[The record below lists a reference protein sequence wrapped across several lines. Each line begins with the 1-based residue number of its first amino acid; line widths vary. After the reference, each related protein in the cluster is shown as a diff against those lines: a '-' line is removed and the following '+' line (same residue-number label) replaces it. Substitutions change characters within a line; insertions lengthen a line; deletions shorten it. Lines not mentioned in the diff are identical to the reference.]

1 MTVDSRRLGILH
13 LIHVLRST
21 NSQYNEHSL
30 PVMRERAIAL
40 CSYFEPQLD
49 PPPEI
54 RLFAGN
60 GTLLGFIAALRAAL
74 SAARY
79 DAIHAH
85 SPQTGFLLLVALV
98 AWRRYR
104 LLQPHTVYTVHDS
117 FYDYKTRNKV
127 LMIPALASFHRV
139 VFCSHAAYE
148 SLPAV
153 LKAVVG
159 SRYRIVQ
166 NGADIDR
173 IDRVV
178 DSSETENNA
187 SFSVI
192 SVGRLETVKDP
203 DVAIEA
209 FRTGT
214 GDGTRFVWIGDG
226 SLRPDLESRIARSDL
241 DDRIEMTGQIER
253 DEVFRRYADSDVYL
267 STSHGEGLP
276 VAAMEAMACGL
287 PVILSDIAPHR
298 EFLNN
303 DVEFIPLVP
312 VGDVAGFARE
322 IGRFEA
328 MSESERATVG
338 RQCRRLVETRFSLA
352 RMNSGYEAIY
362 RALPHFGD
370 EEATA
375 T

>member
-303 DVEFIPLVP
+303 DV
-312 VGDVAGFARE
+312 
-322 IGRFEA
+322 
-328 MSESERATVG
+328 
-338 RQCRRLVETRFSLA
+338 
-352 RMNSGYEAIY
+352 
-362 RALPHFGD
+362 
-370 EEATA
+370 
-375 T
+375 